1 MRLLADEN
9 LPKPIVEALRAE
21 GHDVLWACTDLTG
34 AMDGVLLNLAESDAR
49 IVLTVD
55 KDFRRI
61 AVQRRSPLEQSG
73 VVLFRVH
80 PATPEGLAPLVR
92 AFVNADTA
100 WAGYIAHHGR
110 RNSDGGCAQKV
121 SARSQVFSSPNDR
134 HSRRMNFPGGQLPS
148 SQRRHRVH
156 LRSPSRRH
164 VAGNQRHRYEHQRHR
179 EVGRRICRVH
189 LE

>member
-49 IVLTVD
+49 IVLTLD

-92 AFVNADTA
+92 AFIGADTA
-100 WAGYIAHHGR
+100 WAGHISIITVDGIQMVAAR
-110 RNSDGGCAQKV
+110 RQ
-121 SARSQVFSSPNDR
+121 
-134 HSRRMNFPGGQLPS
+134 
-148 SQRRHRVH
+148 
-156 LRSPSRRH
+156 
-164 VAGNQRHRYEHQRHR
+164 
-179 EVGRRICRVH
+179 
-189 LE
+189 